1 MSCADCGPEV
11 SLLHEPG
18 PGQRGHQHHGGPQQQ
33 DVRAQVGVRGPPP
46 GGFEFVGSSVFF
58 SQE

>member
-33 DVRAQVGVRGPPP
+33 DVRAQVGV
-46 GGFEFVGSSVFF
+46 
-58 SQE
+58 